1 MSGLY
6 KVFHQCFEIVMADTP
21 ELLEKVFR
29 IRYQLI
35 CVDMG
40 VPGYEPSLYPDGQ
53 EIDCYDRHSAHILI
67 RYRPSGQFIGT
78 ARLIMFDPEN
88 PEKPFPVEL
97 HTNIDPN
104 LFDINKL
111 SRRHTGEISRFI
123 IIKDFDRRKAER
135 RNYHTRQSNKNT
147 VELDRRSNTKTDR
160 RSIKN
165 LSIVLMAGVV
175 RMCDKFN
182 ISNWFTIMDPV
193 MNRLLGYYGLDLRPI
208 GPITEHHGLRRP
220 YFIELAS
227 VMDKMKRKHNEA
239 WEAITEHGKF
249 SRFLQNKYPQDT

>member
-1 MSGLY
+1 MNNLY

-35 CVDMG
+35 CVDMS
-40 VPGYEPSLYPDGQ
+40 VPGYEPSLYPDGL
-53 EIDCYDRHSAHILI
+53 ERDEYDRHSAHILI

-78 ARLIMFDPEN
+78 ARLIMIDQES

-97 HTNIDPN
+97 YTNIDPS

-123 IIKDFDRRKAER
+123 IIRDFERRKAER
-135 RNYHTRQSNKNT
+135 RNFHTRQSSTNPAA
-147 VELDRRSNTKTDR
+147 LDRRSNTKTDR

-165 LSIVLMAGVV
+165 LTLVLGAGIM
-175 RMCDKFN
+175 RISEKYN
-182 ISNWFTIMDPV
+182 IHNWFSIMDPV
-193 MNRLLGYYGLDLRPI
+193 MNRLLGYYGMDLRPI
-208 GPITEHHGLRRP
+208 GQITEHHGLRRP
-220 YFIELAS
+220 YFVEVAS
-227 VMDKMKRKHNEA
+227 VLDKLKRKHNDV
-239 WEAITEHGKF
+239 WEVTTEYGKF
-249 SRFLQNKYPQDT
+249 SRFLSK